1 MDKIT
6 LKKVKENLQNHTEN
20 IVLETMKK
28 MLKDEKFDE
37 VCTCEQCLLD
47 IATYSLNKIP
57 AKYTSTHKGSIH
69 TKIKDFEQQHQVD
82 IIKIITKAIEI
93 ISQNPSENCS
103 QK

>member
-1 MDKIT
+1 MVLDEKIKNK
-6 LKKVKENLQNHTEN
+6 LHNHSEE
-20 IVLETMKK
+20 IVFAAMKK
-28 MLKDEKFDE
+28 LLENGE
-37 VCTCEQCLLD
+37 YNNVCNCKQCLID

-103 QK
+103 QI